1 MLSDCE
7 STEGSVWEALRFAYE
22 EKIKNL
28 KIYVNANGWGAYDDI
43 NLDYLEKRMKAFHPD
58 INFVRTTV
66 EHYGLEGQHAH
77 YTNFNEEQYK
87 AALETL

>member
-1 MLSDCE
+1 
-7 STEGSVWEALRFAYE
+7 
-22 EKIKNL
+22 
-28 KIYVNANGWGAYDDI
+28 
-43 NLDYLEKRMKAFHPD
+43 MKAFHPD

>member
-1 MLSDCE
+1 
-7 STEGSVWEALRFAYE
+7 
-22 EKIKNL
+22 
-28 KIYVNANGWGAYDDI
+28 
-43 NLDYLEKRMKAFHPD
+43 MKAFHPD

-66 EHYGLEGQHAH
+66 EHCGLEGQHAH